1 MVGRWRVPSGMK
13 WLRSLSGHPE
23 PAVAELNAR
32 AEQRRR
38 LSCDVPKWSRD
49 LARCTWMTAI
59 GAMMEP
65 GASGVDRAML
75 VGRPDAAGGHS
86 DVSGGMTWK
95 AAEVVDS
102 AVYGTKKLVGRVRL
116 LSVRMFY

>member
-1 MVGRWRVPSGMK
+1 
-13 WLRSLSGHPE
+13 
-23 PAVAELNAR
+23 
-32 AEQRRR
+32 
-38 LSCDVPKWSRD
+38 
-49 LARCTWMTAI
+49 MTAI
-59 GAMMEP
+59 GAKMEP
-65 GASGVDRAML
+65 GVSGVDRAML

-102 AVYGTKKLVGRVRL
+102 AVYGTKKIVGRVRL